1 MPYTRESLHFARLH
15 PCLPAQGNSP
25 GGRPDE
31 LALPPTMAHRRPGV
45 VVASPQAQR
54 PARAGIL
61 AYLLAAMHAGRRQ
74 GRPHHPAV
82 VPDQLACRPDMTCQ
96 LGYRRRQPELGWAWG
111 RDLDRSRALPGIA
124 SRNPPFPEAGVPT
137 CSAIALPP
145 WAPGRTWIR
154 AAGRPAGRGSKRPS
168 PDLHLH
174 GRVCWRCSCQVP
186 PDSHWPV
193 AKIGAS
199 YDDMRAG

>member
-1 MPYTRESLHFARLH
+1 VPYTRESLHFARLH

-82 VPDQLACRPDMTCQ
+82 IPHQLACRPDMTCQ

-111 RDLDRSRALPGIA
+111 RDLDRSRAYRGSQAVTRPSRRLESRPVPQLPCH
-124 SRNPPFPEAGVPT
+124 R
-137 CSAIALPP
+137 
-145 WAPGRTWIR
+145 GRR
-154 AAGRPAGRGSKRPS
+154 GGRGSGQRADQQDEDPS
-168 PDLHLH
+168 APRRTCTFTVAFAGVAAVRYRTIPT
-174 GRVCWRCSCQVP
+174 GR
-186 PDSHWPV
+186 
-193 AKIGAS
+193 
-199 YDDMRAG
+199 